1 MSRSQGADEL
11 RIRAL
16 LRQNGVGPNPI
27 PPKPTGRPRDWLDDI
42 LNSPPP
48 RPTTPA
54 VPPVA
59 QPATPPEPKQITTA
73 KPKKKRKKKT
83 KKPTA
88 TAPRA
93 AFDTQVSD
101 PRQSLLDAWQGIP
114 PRIKWLGYHAS
125 AAFLG
130 WTTGLV
136 SWATY
141 VTAWIAATG
150 FLGVQPVFWYCAAAA
165 TFLLYRRTRGWWLP
179 VAWLAAVPA
188 CSTVVG
194 VLLYAPTQ

>member
-1 MSRSQGADEL
+1 MTAARDWRKRLQD
-11 RIRAL
+11 AL
-16 LRQNGVGPNPI
+16 Q
-27 PPKPTGRPRDWLDDI
+27 KAPTGNVKTKLK
-42 LNSPPP
+42 
-48 RPTTPA
+48 A
-54 VPPVA
+54 
-59 QPATPPEPKQITTA
+59 
-73 KPKKKRKKKT
+73 KKRHRKT
-83 KKPTA
+83 KRRSSP
-88 TAPRA
+88 TAPRTA
-93 AFDTQVSD
+93 WDTQPPA
-101 PRQSLLDAWQGIP
+101 PRQSLIEAWDRVP
-114 PRIKWLGYHAS
+114 YRFKWLAYHAS

-150 FLGVQPVFWYCAAAA
+150 FLGVQATFWYCVGAA